1 MLFTTFDFIFIYLP
15 IVFAIYF
22 ILNKL
27 RHIRLGIAFLVMASV
42 FFYGYWNYIY
52 VPLIIASFTFNFFVG
67 SKLCAIA
74 TKFEGQEKA
83 KKPKGFLTFGI
94 LANITLLGY
103 YKYTDFFIENFNGIF
118 GSSVPLMHVIL
129 PLGIS
134 FFTFTQ
140 IAFLVD
146 CYRGFVRERS
156 FINYALFVTYFPHL
170 LAGPI
175 IHHAEMMPQF
185 ANLRRKKIHY
195 KNISF
200 GLFLFCVGLF
210 KKVVI
215 ADFFARFATYGF
227 DTSTTLSMAEAWVS
241 SLSYTFQ
248 LYFDFSGYTDMAI
261 GISYMFNIVLPFN
274 FNSPYK
280 ATSIGDFWHRWHMTL
295 SRFLRDYIYIPLG
308 GNRVGETRL
317 YTNLLMVFLIGGIWH
332 GAGWTFVVWGC
343 MHGIG
348 IVISRYY
355 SLHFKKLNKFL
366 AWFLTFN
373 FVNIAWIFFR
383 ANDMNSA
390 FKVLGA
396 MFDFT
401 NMKFGVEFVRF
412 INSTFGIVDNI
423 ERFKVANA
431 SIWGV
436 LLLALIVCVFAK
448 NSQEMMER
456 SRFDWR
462 TALFLCFLLICSF
475 FATRSVVESQFLYF
489 NF

>member
-15 IVFAIYF
+15 IVFGLYF
-22 ILNKL
+22 VLNKL
-27 RHIRLGIAFLVMASV
+27 RLIRLGVAFLAVASV

-74 TKFEGQEKA
+74 AKFEGQEKN
-83 KKPKGFLTFGI
+83 KKPKGFLAFGI
-94 LANITLLGY
+94 LANIALLGY

-146 CYRGFVRERS
+146 CYRGYVRERS

-227 DTSTTLSMAEAWVS
+227 DTSTTLSMAEAWIS

-280 ATSIGDFWHRWHMTL
+280 ATSVGDFWHRWHMTL

-308 GNRVGETRL
+308 GNRVGEARL
-317 YTNLLMVFLIGGIWH
+317 YTNLFLVFLIGGIWH

-355 SLHFKKLNKFL
+355 SLHFKKLNKIL

-373 FVNIAWIFFR
+373 FVNIAWVFFR

-396 MFDFT
+396 MFDFS
-401 NMKFGVEFVRF
+401 NVKLGAEWAKF
-412 INSTFGIVDNI
+412 INSAFDITRHVDSLS
-423 ERFKVANA
+423 RANA
-431 SIWGV
+431 SIWVALGIA
-436 LLLALIVCVFAK
+436 LLVCVFAK

-456 SRFDWR
+456 ARFDWR
-462 TALFLCFLLICSF
+462 TALFLSFLLVCAF

>member
-1 MLFTTFDFIFIYLP
+1 
-15 IVFAIYF
+15 
-22 ILNKL
+22 
-27 RHIRLGIAFLVMASV
+27 
-42 FFYGYWNYIY
+42 
-52 VPLIIASFTFNFFVG
+52 
-67 SKLCAIA
+67 
-74 TKFEGQEKA
+74 
-83 KKPKGFLTFGI
+83 
-94 LANITLLGY
+94 
-103 YKYTDFFIENFNGIF
+103 
-118 GSSVPLMHVIL
+118 
-129 PLGIS
+129 
-134 FFTFTQ
+134 
-140 IAFLVD
+140 
-146 CYRGFVRERS
+146 
-156 FINYALFVTYFPHL
+156 
-170 LAGPI
+170 
-175 IHHAEMMPQF
+175 
-185 ANLRRKKIHY
+185 
-195 KNISF
+195 
-200 GLFLFCVGLF
+200 
-210 KKVVI
+210 
-215 ADFFARFATYGF
+215 
-227 DTSTTLSMAEAWVS
+227 MAEAWVS

-280 ATSIGDFWHRWHMTL
+280 ATSIGDFWHRWHITL

-308 GNRVGETRL
+308 GNRVGEPRL

-343 MHGIG
+343 MQGIG

-373 FVNIAWIFFR
+373 FVNIAWVFFR

-412 INSTFGIVDNI
+412 VNSTFGIVDNI
-423 ERFKVANA
+423 DRFKVADA
-431 SIWGV
+431 SMWGV